1 MEMKYFDTKYDND
14 MVPIKTNDKE
24 LQVSFWKEN
33 SLVAFIGF
41 LFFFYLYEMKLEPF
55 DSYKQENN
63 N

>member
-1 MEMKYFDTKYDND
+1 MEMNYFDTKYDND

-24 LQVSFWKEN
+24 IAS
-33 SLVAFIGF
+33 IF
-41 LFFFYLYEMKLEPF
+41 LERKLFSCLYQFFYLYEMKLEPF